1 MDKMVPIVNSIVM
14 YEVHNSEETFRQST
28 FCFWNACNQLKPIEY
43 ITIIKTNLNIDVI
56 IVIALGVNV
65 LNPLHLQYWG
75 L

>member
-28 FCFWNACNQLKPIEY
+28 FCNQLKPIEY